1 MISTGAPTVNIPS
14 TIPPRGIP
22 AWFWNQLRRS
32 GGLSLFLDYDGTLA
46 PLTAERDRA
55 HPWPGIR
62 EALESLMNLGARLAI
77 ISGRRAH
84 QIPTLLGLRP
94 ADIFGCHGA
103 ERLMPDGTRSS
114 QEIPRWV
121 EHLLNAAH
129 REALELLPPEMVEM
143 KAASVEVHLRS
154 MPQDL
159 RPLIPQLAR
168 SWEALVHRGL
178 SFRHFN
184 GGFELRA
191 PGIHKGLA
199 VERLLQETPNAGD
212 STGGRHHRR
221 GRLRDPGRTGAIHP
235 GPPKGQTI
243 DCPMPH
249 KAPGGAAGL
258 PPANSPRA
266 GREDAERSEDVCRI
280 DRPGW

>member
-1 MISTGAPTVNIPS
+1 MISTGAPTVNIPP

-199 VERLLQETPNAGD
+199 VERLLQETPNGHLAALLGD
-212 STGGRHHRR
+212 DTTDEDAFKAMGER
-221 GRLRDPGRTGAIHP
+221 GLSVLVH
-235 GPPKGQTI
+235 PKGRRSIAQCHI
-243 DCPMPH
+243 
-249 KAPGGAAGL
+249 K
-258 PPANSPRA
+258 PPEELLDFLRQIH
-266 GREDAERSEDVCRI
+266 RELEGKMRKGVKMCAE
-280 DRPGW
+280 